1 LPFTISEIFWGRYPV
16 LAMAVWA
23 ETTDSPQLGKYREL
37 RKGSERHAG
46 SVSCLAVLM
55 KNSLVG

>member
-1 LPFTISEIFWGRYPV
+1 LPFTISEKFWARYPV

-37 RKGSERHAG
+37 RQGSERHAG
-46 SVSCLAVLM
+46 SGSCLALLM
-55 KNSLVG
+55 KKSFVG